1 MKLQVSFDIA
11 DLQKALNIA
20 QKIYRYVDILE
31 VGTILIYKY
40 GVSAIQSFKEHFP
53 EKPIFADAKIADRPN
68 LAVQIFAHAGA
79 DYVSVLAGT
88 TNSIIKQA
96 TQVAHDNGIKIILD
110 LMDSVSPGQSA
121 MDAKT
126 LDIDII
132 SCHKPVSLNRLEESL
147 TDWQYIKG
155 NTDLPIFIA
164 GNINKSNI
172 SKILKLKPQGIVI
185 GSAIVEAQDPEE
197 EIKYFKSLIK

>member
-11 DLQKALNIA
+11 DLQDALNIA
-20 QKIYRYVDILE
+20 QKIYQQADILE
-31 VGTILIYKY
+31 IGTILIYKY
-40 GVSAIQSFKEHFP
+40 GISAIQSFKEKFP
-53 EKPIFADAKIADRPN
+53 ESTIFADAKIVDRPEEI
-68 LAVQIFAHAGA
+68 VKIFAQAGA

-96 TQVAHDNGIKIILD
+96 AQAAHDNGIKIVLD
-110 LMDSVSPGQSA
+110 LVDAVSPGQSA

-132 SCHKPVSLNRLEESL
+132 ACHKPVALNRLEETL
-147 TDWQYIKG
+147 ADWQYIRG

-172 SKILKLKPQGIVI
+172 AKILKLKSQGIVI
-185 GSAIVEAQDPEE
+185 GSAIVDAKDPEE